1 MTTYSNSLKL
11 ALIGDGEQTGVW
23 GATTNTNLGTLLE
36 QAICYQTSITMSAGS
51 DYTLS
56 NLNGAADESRSAVII
71 INGVQSGANSVICP
85 AKQKL
90 YIITN
95 NLASSATAYFKP
107 AGGTAL
113 AILTGTTVIAYCT
126 GSEMVAVNYVN
137 SSTYASVAVGAAN
150 LTGGSAAAIPYQ
162 SAVGVTTYLAPGT
175 SGYVLTSGGSGAPP
189 YWNPSGTATLASNLA
204 GGGAGQIV
212 YQSGANSTQFL
223 SAGSTGQVLQSNGT
237 AAPSWV
243 TFTGA
248 TQSGTNTFSG
258 VNSFTNATPVTFGV
272 APTVG
277 GYNVLT
283 TSTGAALNSAP
294 TFTGGVT
301 ATGFLS
307 NGGPYNFTGN
317 TSLAYSSGLVQLAI
331 NGSASATFY
340 TSGIT
345 TPAIHLGTG
354 GTAAPATFNLYVKG
368 QSGQSTVFV
377 ENGSG
382 GQGSAFLGVGGGTIN
397 AHAFYYGS
405 VASGVGT
412 ITVTSG
418 GTGYNTGSDRRLKSN
433 IAPLTNAGSI
443 IDALQP
449 KTFTWNANG
458 EDAKGFIADE
468 LQQVI
473 PSAVHGE
480 PNAVDKDGNPKYQMV
495 DASTP
500 EMVALIICELQSLR
514 KRVAQ
519 LEAK

>member
-71 INGVQSGANSVICP
+71 INGVQSGSNSVICP

-150 LTGGSAAAIPYQ
+150 LTGGTANALVYQ
-162 SAVGVTTYLAPGT
+162 SGVGVTTYLAPGT

-212 YQSGANSTQFL
+212 YQSGANTTQFL

-237 AAPSWV
+237 AAPSWI

-248 TQSGTNTFSG
+248 TQSGNNTFSG
-258 VNSFTNATPVTFGV
+258 TNSFTNATPVTFGV

-277 GYNVLT
+277 GNSVLT
-283 TSTGAALNSAP
+283 SGTNTSA
-294 TFTGGVT
+294 TFSSSVT
-301 ATGFLS
+301 S
-307 NGGPYNFTGN
+307 PIYYVGN
-317 TSLAYSSGLVQLAI
+317 TSNYINQSSGEITFITGGTQANKFNSSGLGTNNIVAA
-331 NGSASATFY
+331 GSIGCGNLFY
-340 TSGIT
+340 GNFNLTVKGTTPGQSCAYFESYSGGSSGI
-345 TPAIHLGTG
+345 GV
-354 GTAAPATFNLYVKG
+354 NV
-368 QSGQSTVFV
+368 
-377 ENGSG
+377 
-382 GQGSAFLGVGGGTIN
+382 VGGSTYAMVFQYN
-397 AHAFYYGS
+397 ATS
-405 VASGVGT
+405 SGA
-412 ITVTSG
+412 IAVTSG
-418 GTGYNTGSDRRLKSN
+418 ATSYQTTSDRRLKSN
-433 IAPLTNAGSI
+433 ITPLTNAGSI
-443 IDALQP
+443 IDAMQP
-449 KTFTWNANG
+449 REFIWDATGKTAR
-458 EDAKGFIADE
+458 GFIADE
-468 LQQVI
+468 LQQII
-473 PSAVHGE
+473 PGAVGGE
-480 PNAVDKDGNPKYQMV
+480 PNAVDEDGKPIYQGI

-500 EMVALIICELQSLR
+500 EMIALMIAELQSLR